1 MPISGKEM
9 LKRYL
14 KNGWV
19 VIRKRGSHHIL
30 RKGDKTEVIPVHGND
45 DLKKGLEKKL
55 LKTLLEQLN

>member
-45 DLKKGLEKKL
+45 DLKKGLE
-55 LKTLLEQLN
+55 

>member
-14 KNGWV
+14 QKGWV
-19 VIRKRGSHHIL
+19 VVRMKGSHHIL
-30 RKGDKTEVIPVHGND
+30 RKGEKTEVIPVHANE

-55 LKTLLEQLN
+55 LKTLQEN